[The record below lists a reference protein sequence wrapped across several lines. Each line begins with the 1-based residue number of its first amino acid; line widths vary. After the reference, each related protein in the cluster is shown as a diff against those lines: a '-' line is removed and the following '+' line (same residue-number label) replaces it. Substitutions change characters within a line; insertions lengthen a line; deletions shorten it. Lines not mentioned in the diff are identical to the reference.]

1 VLSLLYNIVRRIRD
15 YCRIDL
21 TDIETFKIILDS
33 NHPKFFVF
41 EGIYSN
47 NDSIRNDSTH
57 KDGLSLI
64 SKHAPLYEIELFF
77 GNYNRPILLFVNT
90 SNHALAEHNNNGKL
104 WKFEFVADEEDCS
117 ILMGS
122 MSYENL
128 EHTFQSKYEV
138 IYEIGKLIE
147 KDDLLKDEEMAA
159 SRCICFAK
167 RQYIF

>member
-47 NDSIRNDSTH
+47 TDWITNDSTH
-57 KDGLSLI
+57 KDGFSLF
-64 SKHAPLYEIELFF
+64 SKRAPMHEIELFF
-77 GNYNRPILLFVNT
+77 GNNNISILFVNT
-90 SNHALAEHNNNGKL
+90 SNHALSEHDNNGKL

-122 MSYENL
+122 VSRENL
-128 EHTFQSKYEV
+128 EHTFQSKYEI

-147 KDDLLKDEEMAA
+147 KEDLLKDEEMAA
-159 SRCICFAK
+159 SRCVCFAK